1 MPLFPSVYPGRD
13 LYPSLRN
20 NRAPEFLW
28 TSSQSMLLPP
38 IAVIL
43 RLLDEHGE
51 AIVRKALVVALQGAP
66 PLLRTLLAY
75 LLRRPE
81 DRPVETGPLQ
91 VGSAEELSKTLEKV
105 LRKVASGKLSLGQ
118 AQAVAA
124 LLEGRRRVLETQD
137 LEMRLQALEQLP
149 KRGSST

>member
-1 MPLFPSVYPGRD
+1 MKRGRPFEPGNKLSRGR
-13 LYPSLRN
+13 PPGSRN
-20 NRAPEFLW
+20 KRSW
-28 TSSQSMLLPP
+28 RSQQ
-38 IAVIL
+38 
-43 RLLDEHGE
+43 LLDEHGE
-51 AIVRKALVVALQGAP
+51 AIVHKALVLALQGDAAV
-66 PLLRTLLAY
+66 LRTLLAY

-91 VGSAEELSKTLEKV
+91 VGSAEELAKTLEKV

-137 LEMRLQALEQLP
+137 LEMRLQALEQPP
-149 KRGSST
+149 KGSSSK